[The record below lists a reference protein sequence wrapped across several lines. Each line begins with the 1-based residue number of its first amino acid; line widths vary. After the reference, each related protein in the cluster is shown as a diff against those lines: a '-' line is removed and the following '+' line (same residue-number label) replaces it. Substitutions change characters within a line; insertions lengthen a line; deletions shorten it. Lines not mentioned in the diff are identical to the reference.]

1 MGRTSLDHYFSVVK
15 GTRKANYLR
24 AKSVP
29 AAISLASSTS
39 ELWDAHNDILSPLRR
54 IPDTLGPH
62 FPVHAPADP
71 HEANPSCTTPPSSLL
86 DLKGELAERL
96 MRECRLCERKC
107 SVNRTVGE
115 RGTCGVLESR
125 ISSEFIHLGEEPE
138 LVPSHTIFFAG
149 CNLSC
154 VFCQNWDISQDPFGG
169 ARFEPRDVVRLMER
183 RHALNTNWVGGD
195 PTPNLPFILEVLGKS
210 TIQRAQVWNSNMYLT
225 EESMALLDGVMD
237 LYLTDLKYGNN
248 ACGRELSGVEHYFD
262 VVTRNHLLIRRQD
275 TIIRHLVLPGHL
287 ECCTMPILKW
297 IKENRSDAV
306 VNVMAQYHPDHK
318 SHRHPVIG
326 RRLRGEEYRESVGLA
341 RELGL
346 QLTN

>member
-15 GTRKANYLR
+15 GTTLPLYCTA
-24 AKSVP
+24 STIP
-29 AAISLASSTS
+29 AAVSPDASDSDLWNAHKETLSDLADRVVRTPPEIRSRSPTS
-39 ELWDAHNDILSPLRR
+39 PPSP
-54 IPDTLGPH
+54 PY
-62 FPVHAPADP
+62 DP
-71 HEANPSCTTPPSSLL
+71 HNPTLM
-86 DLKGELAERL
+86 DLKVELGRR
-96 MRECRLCERKC
+96 MMKGCCLCERRC
-107 SVNRTVGE
+107 SVNRTEGE
-115 RGTCGVLESR
+115 RGVCGVLDAR
-125 ISSEFIHLGEEPE
+125 ISSEFIHMGEEPE

-154 VFCQNWDISQDPFGG
+154 IFCQNWDISQDPFGG
-169 ARFEPRDVVRLMER
+169 ARFEVKDVVRLMER

-210 TIQRAQVWNSNMYLT
+210 SVDRAQVWNSNMYLT

-262 VVTRNHLLIRRQD
+262 VVTRNHLLIRGQD